1 MSTVNGFSSSFFPN
15 SKILSTGGLSTSN
28 SQTNVG
34 VPGSPRPDNNE
45 ILASSLHFNVEKI
58 PPIEVTS
65 AVGAL
70 RVLDAMSYLS
80 SLSFPTQ
87 TTVTQNLDK
96 KSLSAGMQTD
106 ALIKIRNSLTTL
118 SATVTS
124 LGGLLSTKT
133 AKSSDSNLVEA
144 VAGSSSPVT
153 SVTVVPKQVFA
164 GNVLVSDEQPSTRPA
179 LGLTGSFIVNGH
191 SVSVVSSDT
200 IYTIKDKI
208 NYGEDVNHN
217 GKLDGA
223 EDVDGTGQPGVIFIH
238 AREYTP
244 AVYIVKDQN
253 GDGTLNP
260 AEDTN
265 GNGRLDGGTRDNQV
279 VATIEG
285 NRLKLTGLGA
295 NAINLED
302 PDNIL
307 LSLGFFVRN
316 AKGISVQK
324 EGQFSTSNSVFQPL
338 PNLMAS
344 PQKSVITVDGKTF
357 TSDTN
362 VFAGVVDGATLAVNK
377 TGSSVKISISQDPT
391 SAFDKIK
398 AIFNDF
404 NNVIRTIN
412 DSLITTKTFETDTD
426 IQLLRNKLT
435 ETQANILAVNKQG
448 EDTASALANLEDQ
461 RATGFKVNSDKSVV
475 QGIALDSQI
484 QSIKDQLA
492 SPFKSTP
499 TLLQKRLSSL
509 GIVSV
514 EDSTF
519 ALDDVGL
526 KRALTNNS
534 DDVLSLFTDPQ
545 DGILPQL
552 QNQLDSILKKDLGRV
567 DLKAVQIAALANVP
581 AALADKYQKYVDSF
595 TLRDKVQ
602 NLLAVA

>member
-15 SKILSTGGLSTSN
+15 SKISSTGGLSTSN
-28 SQTNVG
+28 SQTNAG
-34 VPGSPRPDNNE
+34 TPGSPRPDNNE
-45 ILASSLHFNVEKI
+45 ILASSLHFNVQKI

-65 AVGAL
+65 SVGAL

-106 ALIKIRNSLTTL
+106 ALINIRDSLTTL

-124 LGGLLSTKT
+124 LGDSLSTKT

-144 VAGSSSPVT
+144 VAGSRSPVS
-153 SVTVVPKQVFA
+153 SVTVVSKQAFA
-164 GNVLVSDEQPSTRPA
+164 GNVLASDEQPSAHPA

-200 IYTIKDKI
+200 IDTIKDKI
-208 NYGEDVNHN
+208 NHGEDTNHD

-223 EDVDGTGQPGVIFIH
+223 EDVNGTGQPGVIFVH

-244 AVYIVKDQN
+244 AVYIVKDRN

-265 GNGRLDGGTRDNQV
+265 GNDRLDGGTKDNKV

-285 NRLKLTGLGA
+285 NRLELTGLGA
-295 NAINLED
+295 NTINLED

-316 AKGISVQK
+316 AKGIPVQK
-324 EGQFSTSNSVFQPL
+324 EKQFSTSNSVFQPL
-338 PNLMAS
+338 PNLMAA
-344 PQKSVITVDGKTF
+344 PQKAVITVDGKTF

-362 VFAGVVDGATLAVNK
+362 VFTGVVDDATLAVNK
-377 TGSSVKISISQDPT
+377 TSGSSVKISISQDPT
-391 SAFDKIK
+391 HAFDKIK
-398 AIFNDF
+398 ALFLDF

-426 IQLLRNKLT
+426 IQLLRNKI
-435 ETQANILAVNKQG
+435 TQTQTGIS
-448 EDTASALANLEDQ
+448 SATSENTVLDNQQAI
-461 RATGFKVNSDKSVV
+461 GFTVNSDKSAL
-475 QGIALDSQI
+475 QGVALDSQV

-534 DDVLSLFTDPQ
+534 DGVLSLFTDPQ
-545 DGILPQL
+545 TGILPQL

-567 DLKAVQIAALANVP
+567 DLKAVQIAALSNVP
-581 AALADKYQKYVDSF
+581 AVLAGKYQKYVDSF
-595 TLRDKVQ
+595 TLQEKVQ